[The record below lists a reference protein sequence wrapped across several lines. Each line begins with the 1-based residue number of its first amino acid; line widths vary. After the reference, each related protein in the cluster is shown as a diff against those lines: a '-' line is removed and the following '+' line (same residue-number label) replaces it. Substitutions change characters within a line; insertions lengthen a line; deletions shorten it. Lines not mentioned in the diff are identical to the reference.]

1 MNHINEQI
9 IEDIA
14 LGASLLG
21 SGGGGD
27 PHIGKLMALNSLKKY
42 GPIRLIQAD
51 QCKDDDIAAA
61 VAIMGAPSVIV
72 EKVPNGEEFIHA
84 FTKLQKYLGVKIA
97 AVYPIE
103 IGGINSMIPMLVA
116 ARLGIPLLDCDPMG
130 RAFPELHMVTFHLNQ
145 ISATPM
151 AIADEKGNSAIF
163 ETINNKF
170 TETFA
175 RSVTVDMGAIAA
187 VSLYPV
193 KAELLKKYSVK
204 GSFTLS
210 ATIGRAIRQARN
222 QQNNLCVFLKE
233 IDGYHL
239 FTGKVTD
246 IVRRLH
252 NGFNY
257 GTILLEGLESHAGK
271 TMHIEFQNENLIA
284 KVDGT
289 PVAITPDLISVINLE
304 TLIPLTTESLKWGKR
319 VHVIGLKSDPQWR
332 TPKGLETVGPRYFG
346 YNVEYKPI
354 ENLNPK

>member
-1 MNHINEQI
+1 MNRIDEQL

-27 PHIGKLMALNSLKKY
+27 PYIGKLMALSSLKKH
-42 GPIRLIQAD
+42 GPIRLMQPD
-51 QCKDDDIAAA
+51 EFRDGEVAAA

-72 EKVPNGEEFIHA
+72 EKVPNGNEFVHA
-84 FTKLQKYLGVKIA
+84 FTKLQKYLGVKIS

-103 IGGINSMIPMLVA
+103 IGGINSMIPLLVA
-116 ARLGIPLLDCDPMG
+116 AKLGIPLLDCDPMG
-130 RAFPELHMVTFHLNQ
+130 RAFPELHMVTFNLNR
-145 ISATPM
+145 IPATPM

-163 ETINNKF
+163 ETVNNKF

-175 RSVTVDMGAIAA
+175 RSVTVDMGALAA
-187 VSLYPV
+187 VCLYPV

-204 GSFTLS
+204 GSYTLS
-210 ATIGRAIRQARN
+210 ATIGRAIRQARH
-222 QQNNLCVFLKE
+222 QQSNLSSFLKE

-239 FTGKVTD
+239 FTGKVKD

-257 GTILLEGLESHAGK
+257 GTIVLEGLESYAGK
-271 TMHIEFQNENLIA
+271 SMHVEFQNENLLA
-284 KVDGT
+284 KIDEM
-289 PVAITPDLISVINLE
+289 PVAITPDLISLINLE
-304 TLIPLTTESLKWGKR
+304 TLIPFTTESLKWGKR
-319 VHVIGLKSDPQWR
+319 VHVIGLKSDPKWR
-332 TPKGLETVGPRYFG
+332 TPEGVETVGPHYFG

-354 ENLNPK
+354 EVLNQK